1 MNRLP
6 LELPSGWYR
15 VAAGAEVAA
24 GEVQPLHLFGEEL
37 IVFRGESGNVSVLE
51 AYCAHLGAHIG
62 HGGMVKGDDIVC
74 PFHHWRYDASGQN
87 VEIPYRERPHRRA
100 RLRLWP
106 VVERNG
112 LIYVWYSPNGSAPD
126 WEPPE
131 LAEATDPDF
140 IWLEPPDTA
149 WEIETHPQEVMEN
162 TVDIAHFRYVH
173 GVTGFG
179 AVELIEDGPMLRSI
193 ASVTMQTGRGEVD
206 GAIESEVW
214 GLGLDVV
221 RQRGIGDAT
230 VLFSV
235 TPIDP
240 GRVRARY
247 TFMVPRDGDGP
258 SRYGAAVM
266 REFCRQIVQDIPIWE
281 RKRYRAR
288 PKLAM
293 GEGAILDFRRWAQQ
307 FYEAPESEV
316 ASEPAA
322 VAS

>member
-1 MNRLP
+1 
-6 LELPSGWYR
+6 
-15 VAAGAEVAA
+15 
-24 GEVQPLHLFGEEL
+24 
-37 IVFRGESGNVSVLE
+37 
-51 AYCAHLGAHIG
+51 
-62 HGGMVKGDDIVC
+62 
-74 PFHHWRYDASGQN
+74 
-87 VEIPYRERPHRRA
+87 
-100 RLRLWP
+100 
-106 VVERNG
+106 
-112 LIYVWYSPNGSAPD
+112 
-126 WEPPE
+126 
-131 LAEATDPDF
+131 
-140 IWLEPPDTA
+140 
-149 WEIETHPQEVMEN
+149 
-162 TVDIAHFRYVH
+162 
-173 GVTGFG
+173 VTGFG

-281 RKRYRAR
+281 RKRYRDR